1 MKWRLHLI
9 ILGILLTAVLPS
21 FAGVTP
27 KDGGTIEALIN
38 LHKLI
43 KHKEDD
49 ALVKITASLGEQ
61 SVITKGAVKF
71 DSTRTKL
78 DSRLNNAYSYVI
90 LGAALAST
98 GTSLYQLIN
107 EYAQFTSATTK
118 TMFNKPMVA
127 WYYSEAMYACAKDV
141 KELKKLYLTLSAA
154 GANIMR
160 GTMDEKLDLVYAI
173 KDNIDDMR
181 RIIDEAY
188 MWCSCVVMG
197 GFHYDYIWDILNSEV
212 TDAIAEDL
220 IKQWNS

>member
-1 MKWRLHLI
+1 MQKLHLI
-9 ILGILLTAVLPS
+9 VIAIFLTTVLPCS
-21 FAGVTP
+21 AEVIP
-27 KDGGTIEALIN
+27 VPNDGATLEALIN

-49 ALVKITASLGEQ
+49 ALAKVTASYGEQ
-61 SVITKGAVKF
+61 SIITKGAIKF

-98 GTSLYQLIN
+98 GTSLYKLID
-107 EYAQFTSATTK
+107 EYATFTSATTK

-127 WYYSEAMYACAKDV
+127 WYYTSAMYACAKDV
-141 KELKKLYLTLSAA
+141 KELKKMYLTLSAA
-154 GANIMR
+154 GVNVLRA
-160 GTMDEKLDLVYAI
+160 TMDEKLSLVYLL
-173 KDNIDDMR
+173 KDYIDDMR

-212 TDAIAEDL
+212 TDAIAKEL
-220 IKQWNS
+220 IEQWG